1 MFQAGKYQLFATN
14 ESDGSKIL
22 VGQSGNLQSEPH
34 LNAWSS
40 TEATKRPLQ
49 AGEKW
54 LLVPESDS
62 RYVPSDIPAAT
73 ENRTG
78 TASSGMPPVAEPTQT
93 TLDQPPVHDANVER
107 TSEPAVAK
115 LPTKKPSFAEVADY
129 EKRASRKRQLKAYEE
144 EKAVREQLKSIG
156 RRPKTSAVVPNA
168 AS

>member
-1 MFQAGKYQLFATN
+1 MFQAGKYQLFAAK
-14 ESDGSKIL
+14 EDGSKVL

-49 AGEKW
+49 EGETW

-62 RYVPSDIPAAT
+62 RYVPSNIPQPTANGAT
-73 ENRTG
+73 
-78 TASSGMPPVAEPTQT
+78 SSGMPPVAEPTKT

-107 TSEPAVAK
+107 TSKPATAT
-115 LPTKKPSFAEVADY
+115 LPTSKPSFTEIADY
-129 EKRASRKRQLKAYEE
+129 EKRASRKRQLEAYEE